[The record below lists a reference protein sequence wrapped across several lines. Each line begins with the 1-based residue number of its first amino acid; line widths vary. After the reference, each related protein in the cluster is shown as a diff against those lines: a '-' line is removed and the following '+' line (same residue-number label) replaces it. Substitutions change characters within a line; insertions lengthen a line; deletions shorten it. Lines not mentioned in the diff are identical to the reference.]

1 MKRFCLILCLLLAAL
16 SASPALAEVYTDEWD
31 NGVTLNFEID
41 ASLLQ
46 PLDIFDVIFRFD
58 RDDSSDEELS
68 ERKALLQKA
77 MEITFKDAIPEIMEV
92 PKDSASLLL
101 KAYDNEWG
109 DGKCAWLHESSLS
122 CFNFDIRKNYKGA
135 HEFIDTDYSRF
146 STFQFDLADFPAT
159 REDFFVEHDFMTHE
173 EADAQ
178 AQAFMTALRG
188 EDSPFKAVLRD
199 WYGITHEQVADV
211 VHWIREHDD
220 IYDYKYK
227 ADIDEEL
234 DTYEWTDVYDC
245 YYLLYSY
252 TYKGYPI
259 CDWFQTYYAG
269 NSLTGISHSGYS
281 TEFLISREGF
291 IEAHESMLL
300 DCDASP
306 YEDTPALTLYEALDV
321 LKEYLGV
328 IPGLNP
334 IEITRVYVEYL
345 PYRLEGS
352 SITIFEPIWSFV
364 ADTTTD
370 YGVLE
375 DYMVYRVNGHTG
387 AIMTNGTGV
396 IEE

>member
-1 MKRFCLILCLLLAAL
+1 
-16 SASPALAEVYTDEWD
+16 
-31 NGVTLNFEID
+31 
-41 ASLLQ
+41 
-46 PLDIFDVIFRFD
+46 
-58 RDDSSDEELS
+58 
-68 ERKALLQKA
+68 
-77 MEITFKDAIPEIMEV
+77 
-92 PKDSASLLL
+92 
-101 KAYDNEWG
+101 
-109 DGKCAWLHESSLS
+109 
-122 CFNFDIRKNYKGA
+122 
-135 HEFIDTDYSRF
+135 
-146 STFQFDLADFPAT
+146 
-159 REDFFVEHDFMTHE
+159 MTHE